1 VASLSESLRAD
12 CLDEPGTG
20 NGANFKSSA
29 HGVTVSVLF
38 QDERLQPPPGRHLL
52 NNIRVFVLLAGM
64 VALFGAVGGMLGG
77 QGGMLLA
84 LVIAAVMSGFMYF
97 NSGKMALRAYRAQVV
112 SRDQAP
118 EIYDIV
124 DRLRQRA
131 GLPMPQVAVAPHE
144 QPNAFATGR
153 SPAHAVVCVT
163 QGLVQLVSREEIEG
177 VIAHELGHIKNR
189 DMLLQT
195 LSATMAGAITNL
207 ARFGMYAPSESRHA
221 SPFAPLAALLAPVA
235 AMLIQFA
242 ISRSR
247 EFKADATGAEI
258 SGKPLALASALG
270 KLQMAAKRIPMAVS
284 PTMAPLAQVNPLS
297 AFRGGVAALFST
309 HPPTEERIARLEAIA
324 RQGNESPPRRL

>member
-1 VASLSESLRAD
+1 
-12 CLDEPGTG
+12 
-20 NGANFKSSA
+20 
-29 HGVTVSVLF
+29 
-38 QDERLQPPPGRHLL
+38 
-52 NNIRVFVLLAGM
+52 M
-64 VALFGAVGGMLGG
+64 VALFGGVGGMLGG
-77 QGGMLLA
+77 QTGMLLA
-84 LVIAAVMSGFMYF
+84 FVIAAVMSSVMYF

-118 EIYDIV
+118 EIYEIV

-131 GLPMPQVAVAPHE
+131 GLPMPRVAIAPHE

-153 SPAHAVVCVT
+153 NPEHAVVCVT
-163 QGLVQLVSREEIEG
+163 QGLIQLVNRDEIEG
-177 VIAHELGHIKNR
+177 VIAHEIGHIKNR

-207 ARFGMYAPSESRHA
+207 ARFGMYAPSEGRRG
-221 SPFAPLAALLAPVA
+221 SPLAPLVALLAPIA
-235 AMLIQFA
+235 AMVIQFA

-284 PTMAPLAQVNPLS
+284 PTMAPLAQVNPLA
-297 AFRGGVAALFST
+297 AFRGGIATLFST

-324 RQGNESPPRRL
+324 RGGASARL